1 LFAMTVFRAI
11 SLQTHGAI
19 EILLG
24 IATMVAPFLLGFS
37 TAGGIAALLI
47 GLVLVGAALST
58 IDARSINVAAHH
70 AWDHTATLTML
81 VAALA
86 LGILAGDRHAT
97 AYLAA
102 VAVVQLGLNAGTRY
116 TAA

>member
-1 LFAMTVFRAI
+1 MTVFRGI
-11 SLQTHGAI
+11 SLSAHGAV

-24 IATMVAPFLLGFS
+24 LATMVAPFLFGFS
-37 TAGGIAALLI
+37 TAGAIAALLI
-47 GLVLVGAALST
+47 GMTLVGAALST
-58 IDARSINVAAHH
+58 VDARSINVAALH
-70 AWDHTATLTML
+70 AFDHAVAIAILG
-81 VAALA
+81 AALA

-102 VAVVQLGLNAGTRY
+102 VAVAQLGLNMSTRY

>member
-1 LFAMTVFRAI
+1 MTAFRAI
-11 SLQTHGAI
+11 SLPAHGVV
-19 EILLG
+19 EITVGLV
-24 IATMVAPFLLGFS
+24 TMVAPFLLGFG

-47 GLVLVGAALST
+47 GLIIVGAALTT
-58 IDARSINVAAHH
+58 IDTRSLNVGAHY
-70 AWDHTATLTML
+70 ALDNVMALAMI

-86 LGILAGDRHAT
+86 LGFLAGDRHAT

-102 VAVVQLGLNAGTRY
+102 AAVVQLGLNLTTRY

>member
-1 LFAMTVFRAI
+1 MTVFRAI
-11 SLQTHGAI
+11 SLSAHGAI

-37 TAGGIAALLI
+37 TAGGIASLLI
-47 GLVLVGAALST
+47 GLLLVGAALST
-58 IDARSINVAAHH
+58 IDARSMNVAAHY
-70 AWDHTATLTML
+70 AWDHAATIAVLG
-81 VAALA
+81 AALA

-102 VAVVQLGLNAGTRY
+102 VAVAQLGLSFGTRY